1 MWRKF
6 PSWSWFSIPDCRI
19 TQHKWSTTN
28 SRAQEWT
35 GTAFAVQWLFL
46 HLHGRKKQIAV
57 FLIQLQSRFPFQNE
71 KFLTIQA
78 TYPHTKGKGDVT
90 DQFNQD
96 TCWQLVRLRLCS
108 WAPPH
113 RCRSSNSI
121 HQGLLHQSNAST
133 FGRIKWRQDNNNLQ
147 TSLCAALWVL
157 PRSPAVSNLFP
168 SKNAKFWRRCFF
180 VAFFWQWKH

>member
-1 MWRKF
+1 MNRNSLCCPVTF
-6 PSWSWFSIPDCRI
+6 PTPSWKKETDSCIF
-19 TQHKWSTTN
+19 N
-28 SRAQEWT
+28 SAP
-35 GTAFAVQWLFL
+35 
-46 HLHGRKKQIAV
+46 KQIPISKWEV
-57 FLIQLQSRFPFQNE
+57 SYYTSYVPPHQREGRCYWSIQSRH
-71 KFLTIQA
+71 L
-78 TYPHTKGKGDVT
+78 
-90 DQFNQD
+90 
-96 TCWQLVRLRLCS
+96 LVRLRLCS

-168 SKNAKFWRRCFF
+168 SKNTKFWRRCFF